1 MGLPLIVRQDPD
13 RYALA
18 VGNYILGGGGFDS
31 RLMKKLRDEKGLVYG
46 VSSSLSPMTRKGPFS
61 IAFSTKKD
69 SAEDA
74 LAAARAVLA
83 DFIAEGPTEA
93 ELKQAKDNIV
103 GSFPMTF
110 DTNAKTVAIAANV
123 GANDLPL
130 DYYDAY
136 TAHIEAVTAEQV
148 REVWHRRL
156 NPQELNVVVVGKGGR

>member
-1 MGLPLIVRQDPD
+1 
-13 RYALA
+13 
-18 VGNYILGGGGFDS
+18 
-31 RLMKKLRDEKGLVYG
+31 MKKLRDEKGLVYG

-74 LAAARAVLA
+74 LAAARTVLA

-130 DYYDAY
+130 DYYDTY
-136 TAHIEAVTAEQV
+136 TARIEAVTAEQV